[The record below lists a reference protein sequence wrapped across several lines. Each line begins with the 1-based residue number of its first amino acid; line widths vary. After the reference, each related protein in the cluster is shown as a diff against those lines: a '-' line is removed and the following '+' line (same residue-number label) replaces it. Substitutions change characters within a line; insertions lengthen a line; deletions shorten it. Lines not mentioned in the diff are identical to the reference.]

1 MHHTTKEINYK
12 NTWATERKHFMK
24 SFPKLS
30 NLSGIHPAGKLR
42 RLITTN
48 DSILKSKATCGL
60 PAKFRKSNIFF
71 KHT

>member
-1 MHHTTKEINYK
+1 
-12 NTWATERKHFMK
+12 MK

-48 DSILKSKATCGL
+48 ESILKSKATCGL

-71 KHT
+71 KHA